1 MKAKFNTNHIQI
13 PTISGRRPT
22 PVVEGL
28 AVASILGP
36 LAIIQR
42 ELHLT
47 LESHLAT
54 TLEDLHT
61 FPRLTLLTIPAIL
74 NLTTTV
80 IHLIIHH
87 PTIATITHHL
97 ITLVQVLMDLHLCM
111 CIATLHLP
119 HLTIT

>member
-1 MKAKFNTNHIQI
+1 M
-13 PTISGRRPT
+13 
-22 PVVEGL
+22 VDGL

-61 FPRLTLLTIPAIL
+61 FPRLTPLTIPAIL

-80 IHLIIHH
+80 IHRIIHH
-87 PTIATITHHL
+87 PTTATITHHL

>member
-13 PTISGRRPT
+13 PIISGRRPT

-47 LESHLAT
+47 LESHQAT

-61 FPRLTLLTIPAIL
+61 FPRLTPLTIPAIL

-80 IHLIIHH
+80 IHLIIRSHFRSE
-87 PTIATITHHL
+87 
-97 ITLVQVLMDLHLCM
+97 CG
-111 CIATLHLP
+111 
-119 HLTIT
+119 